1 MAEMTGPVVVVY
13 RGQRYVLTASGVRR
27 IVTVEDYRPQRQRS

>member
-1 MAEMTGPVVVVY
+1 MADKTSPVVVVY

-27 IVTVEDYRPQRQRS
+27 IVTVDDYPQRRRS